1 MTKHLRFLIVLLMTL
16 VWSAGWAQK
25 VTLDF
30 SKSSNP
36 WKLPASNSKEE
47 KSYSYNGYTIS
58 FKFGTSGKGYCHQNY
73 QNGAFLQ
80 MGKTG
85 MTLVLPAFDFEVSKI
100 EVVGHSSGNTTTT
113 QNIFVDDLAICDETT
128 GTKGTNTYIIPD
140 TYQTKGT
147 VYKLKVTNEYIT
159 RITSIKIYEKE
170 TTSTKTPTTIYLG
183 DYANKSFSF
192 TNGKSDDT
200 FTTPTATVTP
210 AAATGAVQYTSS
222 DKDIVTVANN
232 GDLSFTN
239 TKFGSATISAQ
250 FIATGDYANSNT
262 VTYTVVNKEPQ
273 KTATEVTFGDN
284 SQQTITLTEGDVT
297 GVVFPKASEKNNIA
311 GTVSYE
317 SSNTDVAVVDA
328 EGNVTIK
335 GAYGEA
341 TITATFTPTDA
352 ETYAASTD
360 WYKVVNKVNAAF
372 YESFDKCAGKGG
384 NDNKFSSLSG
394 GNDLSSTYTDNEGWN
409 SIKGFVAS
417 KCVRFG
423 TGDKAGSA
431 TTPSITVTGK
441 GDLSF
446 MAAAWKGDGTTIT
459 VSVSDGAT
467 LTYNGKTSSSISVN
481 INRESW
487 TNIDNIEISGAKTFT
502 ITFAANGKNNR
513 FFLDEVMVKNVAESG
528 ETTTIELDENSESNT
543 IEAKTGVN
551 VTLKRSMVANEWN
564 TICLPFNVSK
574 EKAQTAFGEGV
585 KIAELNAGST
595 GTTLSF
601 NSVNEIS
608 ATKPYLI
615 KPSKENTSNE
625 YVFENVNVVA
635 DDINKKY
642 EITEGYLAFKGIYNM
657 VDITKD
663 VVDAKLGDYYAAFLG
678 DGNKIYKAGTGM
690 TKGFR
695 AYFAIP
701 KDAAASALRVV
712 IDGTATS
719 IKNIDSEV
727 VESNAP
733 VYNLQGQRVNGNNLT
748 PGIYVKAGKKFVV
761 K

>member
-1 MTKHLRFLIVLLMTL
+1 MTKHLRFLIVLLLTL
-16 VWSAGWAQK
+16 VWSTGGAQTTIWSEDWTGRKADTQPKNIKYDNVVYSNSNTNTRVYNAKLAGGVAPELLLKKDDTWT
-25 VTLDF
+25 VTLSDLKGCYGEYTL
-30 SKSSNP
+30 SLYTNNDNLSSVKVNGTVVTLSTHT
-36 WKLPASNSKEE
+36 KAGVNRTATFTVKE
-47 KSYSYNGYTIS
+47 
-58 FKFGTSGKGYCHQNY
+58 GTSSLKLE
-73 QNGAFLQ
+73 F
-80 MGKTG
+80 
-85 MTLVLPAFDFEVSKI
+85 
-100 EVVGHSSGNTTTT
+100 
-113 QNIFVDDLAICDETT
+113 
-128 GTKGTNTYIIPD
+128 IPTD
-140 TYQTKGT
+140 
-147 VYKLKVTNEYIT
+147 NT
-159 RITSIKIYEKE
+159 RIDNVVLTAA
-170 TTSTKTPTTIYLG
+170 STKTPTTIFLG
-183 DYANKSFSF
+183 DYANKTFSF
-192 TNGKSDDT
+192 TNGNPDDT

-222 DKDIVTVANN
+222 DKDIVTVATN

-273 KTATEVTFGDN
+273 KTATEVTFGDK

-297 GVVFPKASEKNNIA
+297 GVVFPKASEKKNIA

-328 EGNVTIK
+328 DGNVSIK

-341 TITATFTPTDA
+341 TITATFTPTHA

-372 YESFDKCAGKGG
+372 YESFDKCVGKGG
-384 NDNKFSSLSG
+384 NDGDFNTSG
-394 GNDLSSTYTDNEGWN
+394 STDLSSKYTDNEGWN
-409 SIKGFVAS
+409 SIKGYVAS

-423 TGDKAGSA
+423 TSSAKGSA

-441 GDLSF
+441 GVLSF
-446 MAAAWKGDGTTIT
+446 MAAAWYGDKTTIK
-459 VSVSDGAT
+459 VEVSDGAT

-481 INRESW
+481 INNASW

-502 ITFAANGKNNR
+502 ITFTANVKNDNR
-513 FFLDEVMVKNVAESG
+513 FFLDEVMVKDIPTV
-528 ETTTIELDENSESNT
+528 TLDETATNNT

-551 VTLKRSMVANEWN
+551 VTLKRTMKADMWN
-564 TICLPFNVSK
+564 TICLPFDVTYDDA
-574 EKAQTAFGEGV
+574 KAAFGNDV
-585 KIAELNAGST
+585 KIAELDENST

-601 NSVNEIS
+601 KNVTNNVTNNVIKASV
-608 ATKPYLI
+608 PYLI
-615 KPSKENTSNE
+615 KPTIDVPADGYK
-625 YVFENVNVVA
+625 FEGVEIAAVNPTKVKTAGNLYFNGV
-635 DDINKKY
+635 
-642 EITEGYLAFKGIYNM
+642 YNM
-657 VDITKD
+657 VDATTE
-663 VVDAKLGDYYAAFLG
+663 VTSGYNAAFLG
-678 DGNKIYKAGTGM
+678 ANNTVFGAKQGTNM
-690 TKGFR
+690 KGFR

-701 KDAAASALRVV
+701 TGVKASELRVV

-733 VYNLQGQRVNGNNLT
+733 VYNLQGQRVDGNNLT

>member
-1 MTKHLRFLIVLLMTL
+1 MTKHLRFLFVMLLTMI
-16 VWSAGWAQK
+16 WSAGWAQTTIWSEDWTGRK
-25 VTLDF
+25 PDTQPKNIKYDNVVYSNSDTNTKVYKTNLAGGVAPELLLQKNDTWTVTLNDLKGCYGEYTL
-30 SKSSNP
+30 SLYTNNDKLSSVKVNGTNVTLSTHT
-36 WKLPASNSKEE
+36 KAGVNRTATFTVKE
-47 KSYSYNGYTIS
+47 
-58 FKFGTSGKGYCHQNY
+58 GTSSLKLE
-73 QNGAFLQ
+73 FI
-80 MGKTG
+80 
-85 MTLVLPAFDFEVSKI
+85 P
-100 EVVGHSSGNTTTT
+100 
-113 QNIFVDDLAICDETT
+113 
-128 GTKGTNTYIIPD
+128 TKN
-140 TYQTKGT
+140 
-147 VYKLKVTNEYIT
+147 T
-159 RITSIKIYEKE
+159 RIDNVVLTAA
-170 TTSTKTPTTIYLG
+170 STKTPTTISLG
-183 DYANKSFSF
+183 DYANRTFSF
-192 TNGKSDDT
+192 TKGKPDDT

-222 DKDIVTVANN
+222 DKDIVTVATN

-273 KTATEVTFGDN
+273 KTATEVTFGDK
-284 SQQTITLTEGDVT
+284 SQQTITLTDGDVT

-446 MAAAWKGDGTTIT
+446 MAAAWKGDETTIT

-543 IEAKTGVN
+543 LEAKTGVN

-657 VDITKD
+657 MDITKD
-663 VVDAKLGDYYAAFLG
+663 VVDNVDATYYAAFLG
-678 DGNKIYKAGTGM
+678 AGNKIYKAGTGK

-701 KDAAASALRVV
+701 NSASASALRVV

-733 VYNLQGQRVNGNNLT
+733 VYNLQGQRVDGNNLT

>member
-1 MTKHLRFLIVLLMTL
+1 M
-16 VWSAGWAQK
+16 
-25 VTLDF
+25 
-30 SKSSNP
+30 
-36 WKLPASNSKEE
+36 
-47 KSYSYNGYTIS
+47 
-58 FKFGTSGKGYCHQNY
+58 
-73 QNGAFLQ
+73 
-80 MGKTG
+80 
-85 MTLVLPAFDFEVSKI
+85 
-100 EVVGHSSGNTTTT
+100 
-113 QNIFVDDLAICDETT
+113 
-128 GTKGTNTYIIPD
+128 
-140 TYQTKGT
+140 
-147 VYKLKVTNEYIT
+147 
-159 RITSIKIYEKE
+159 
-170 TTSTKTPTTIYLG
+170 
-183 DYANKSFSF
+183 
-192 TNGKSDDT
+192 
-200 FTTPTATVTP
+200 
-210 AAATGAVQYTSS
+210 
-222 DKDIVTVANN
+222 
-232 GDLSFTN
+232 
-239 TKFGSATISAQ
+239 
-250 FIATGDYANSNT
+250 
-262 VTYTVVNKEPQ
+262 
-273 KTATEVTFGDN
+273 
-284 SQQTITLTEGDVT
+284 
-297 GVVFPKASEKNNIA
+297 
-311 GTVSYE
+311 
-317 SSNTDVAVVDA
+317 
-328 EGNVTIK
+328 
-335 GAYGEA
+335 
-341 TITATFTPTDA
+341 
-352 ETYAASTD
+352 
-360 WYKVVNKVNAAF
+360 NKVNAAF

-543 IEAKTGVN
+543 LEAKTGVN

-615 KPSKENTSNE
+615 KPSKENISNE

-657 VDITKD
+657 MDITKD
-663 VVDAKLGDYYAAFLG
+663 VVDNVDATYYAAFLG
-678 DGNKIYKAGTGM
+678 AGNKIYKAGTGK

-701 KDAAASALRVV
+701 KSASASALRVV